1 MTVFFISDLG
11 NEVEYR
17 KHIDANPSG
26 IVAPCYLD
34 GYVPVFPNVTD
45 AFVLANFIK
54 AYRNGDYN
62 GREDMLP
69 TEFIS
74 ISEHDAGAVNVVSAI
89 AYLLGGS
96 VTYTDFGEY
105 TLLKI

>member
-69 TEFIS
+69 TEFIGPGF
-74 ISEHDAGAVNVVSAI
+74 HATALQTVRAI
-89 AYLLGGS
+89 AYLLG
-96 VTYTDFGEY
+96 VRFGEGKFKM
-105 TLLKI
+105 L